1 MMLEDILI
9 RVTISLLFGG
19 ILGLERALKNKP
31 AGLITIT
38 LVCTGASMIS
48 MLQISILEKQILM
61 IKENPELINLMS
73 ADMGRLGAQVISGI
87 GFIGGGAIIY
97 SKGSVQGIT
106 TAAVLWISACLGLTI
121 GYGFLKL
128 SIVSFIGFLTIIYIM
143 RWAEKYCMK
152 NNLLKKITVRI
163 YDEEFEKQ

>member
-1 MMLEDILI
+1 MELKDILI
-9 RVTISLLFGG
+9 RVVISLLFGG
-19 ILGLERALKNKP
+19 TLGIERTLKNKP

-38 LVCTGASMIS
+38 LVCTGATLVS

-61 IKENPELINLMS
+61 IKENPELINIMS

-106 TAAVLWISACLGLTI
+106 TAAVLWVSACLGLTI

-128 SIVSFIGFLTIIYIM
+128 ATTAFLGFLLIIYVM
-143 RWAEKYCMK
+143 RWIERSYMR
-152 NNLLKKITVRI
+152 NNLFGKTNLKI
-163 YDEEFEKQ
+163 YDENFID

>member
-1 MMLEDILI
+1 MLENILI
-9 RVTISLLFGG
+9 RITISLLFGG

-61 IKENPELINLMS
+61 IKENPELIKLMS

-87 GFIGGGAIIY
+87 GFIGGGAIV
-97 SKGSVQGIT
+97 K
-106 TAAVLWISACLGLTI
+106 VLYKELQQQQFYGL
-121 GYGFLKL
+121 
-128 SIVSFIGFLTIIYIM
+128 VH
-143 RWAEKYCMK
+143 
-152 NNLLKKITVRI
+152 V
-163 YDEEFEKQ
+163 